1 MNIFTSS
8 RTMVLIVVFLVLL
21 AATTQT
27 PSANLSRFAPN
38 AAEITSAHSN
48 VSNSAFYLLRPDL
61 RRCAS
66 PLCGGYFIR
75 RVNSGLTRCANGRQ
89 MSECYVAS
97 IDWSGM
103 AEAEIKKAMDRDMK
117 TADPNASNFTLTEQV
132 IDPTKLNG
140 ALLRGYIVSRG
151 NRNGRYGVLKA
162 SEVWY
167 AASDEKPYGD
177 FYRVRDLGVRCIA
190 APCLTHQESKLNA
203 LSQRKI
209 AGVDLNDARA
219 GQTALEQ
226 AQTGMTGSEGIIVAG
241 GHSTVTGPAGQGLML
256 KASQFYLRLAPK
268 KSEAGLKPC
277 IRTGCS
283 SQICSDHDVITSCDY
298 RPEYECYKKATCER
312 QANGDCGF
320 TKTKE
325 LTDCLGRVR

>member
-21 AATTQT
+21 VATTRT
-27 PSANLSRFAPN
+27 PSANSVRFARN
-38 AAEITSAHSN
+38 ATEITNAHSN
-48 VSNSAFYLLRPDL
+48 VSNSTFYLLRPDL

-66 PLCGGYFIR
+66 PMCGGYFVR

-89 MSECYVAS
+89 MSECYVAN
-97 IDWSGM
+97 IDWGGM
-103 AEAEIKKAMDRDMK
+103 AEAEIKKTMDRNIN
-117 TADPNASNFTLTEQV
+117 TPDPNASNFTLTEQV
-132 IDPTKLNG
+132 IDLTRLNG
-140 ALLRGYIVSRG
+140 ALLRGSIVSKG
-151 NRNGRYGVLKA
+151 NRNGRYGVFKA

-167 AASDEKPYGD
+167 AANDEKPYGD
-177 FYRVRDLGVRCIA
+177 FYRVRDLGIKCIA

-203 LSQRKI
+203 PSQRKI

-219 GQTALEQ
+219 GQTTLEQ
-226 AQTGMTGSEGIIVAG
+226 AQTGLTSSEGIIVAG

-256 KASQFYLRLAPK
+256 KASQFYLRQPSKRA
-268 KSEAGLKPC
+268 EAGLKPC

-283 SQICSDHDVITSCDY
+283 SQICSDHDVITTCEY
-298 RPEYECYKKATCER
+298 KPEYECYKKATCER

-325 LTDCLGRVR
+325 LTDCLARVR